1 MNELIRLPLLPGVRL
16 TYLQTD
22 KFKTDYISLN
32 LLRPLR
38 RDEAPLGALLP
49 SVLLRGTEQH
59 PDMEAICARLDSLYG
74 TGIDAFARKKGEVQI
89 IGFYMDFVDDA
100 LSPDGS
106 EVLRGESWI
115 TNAYENL
122 AFVTLGTIPHF
133 TYLLP
138 DPADTVLEIEY
149 KETCL

>member
-1 MNELIRLPLLPGVRL
+1 MLARYCMLWTVLAAALIAVLPWALTRLAEKAALLGRLGPVFLCYAAGVLGSFFFRAVRADMSVVTTLYSVFVMLTIPLILFSA
-16 TYLQTD
+16 D
-22 KFKTDYISLN
+22 
-32 LLRPLR
+32 
-38 RDEAPLGALLP
+38 LGA
-49 SVLLRGTEQH
+49 VR
-59 PDMEAICARLDSLYG
+59 RL
-74 TGIDAFARKKGEVQI
+74 A
-89 IGFYMDFVDDA
+89 
-100 LSPDGS
+100 DGS

-149 KETCL
+149 KEACL